1 MKRTVSAGEAR
12 KRLGELLE
20 SVCYGGD
27 EVVIARA
34 GKPMAVVIP
43 AARYEALTPDPE
55 RLWTL
60 VEEAQARNRD
70 VPLDV
75 IEAEIAE
82 AIAEVRG
89 AASATIRTRE

>member
-1 MKRTVSAGEAR
+1 MKRTVS
-12 KRLGELLE
+12 
-20 SVCYGGD
+20 
-27 EVVIARA
+27 A

-43 AARYEALTPDPE
+43 AARYEALVRE
-55 RLWTL
+55 REQLWTL

-75 IEAEIAE
+75 IEAEVAE

-89 AASATIRTRE
+89 AAAAPTSARA